1 MRIKDGFVVR
11 NICGE
16 YVVVAVGRQTL
27 DFKGLI
33 KLNETG
39 SFLWEQLQSERTAD
53 ELLNALRNEYDV
65 SEEIAKAD
73 IAAFIASLQEAELL
87 A

>member
-53 ELLNALRNEYDV
+53 ELLNALRNEYEV